1 MRDRSIEFFIQGE
14 TLEEIISI
22 QEQKVKSA
30 VCIHMEFLSWEIG
43 IDEPSEVMDEILDS
57 MDEYHTDFPSVN
69 EYFERREHNKIEG
82 ETEKIIEEFNQRL
95 KFAIQEHVGFLSNFL
110 EIDDFDTVVMMI
122 DLLVYRAFLEY
133 VPWREQC

>member
-1 MRDRSIEFFIQGE
+1 MNDRSIEFFIQGE
-14 TLEEIISI
+14 TLEEIIPI
-22 QEQKVKSA
+22 QEQKVISA
-30 VCIHMEFLSWEIG
+30 VCIHMEFLSWGIG

-57 MDEYHTDFPSVN
+57 MDEYYTDFPSVN
-69 EYFERREHNKIEG
+69 EYFERREPNKIEG
-82 ETEKIIEEFNQRL
+82 ETEKMIVEFNQRL